1 MRTWRAMDR
10 APHDGRWIIA
20 IHRDDPDRRAVIRW
34 DPEAAGDPRPWHV
47 ASCQHSYPAD
57 AFTDWMDFPDCPP
70 PDRPPPD
77 RPQPE
82 SPAPQAARDF
92 SPTGD
97 HDGDQDHGPAHPPG

>member
-34 DPEAAGDPRPWHV
+34 DPQRLGDPEPWHV

-57 AFTDWMDFPDCPP
+57 AFTDWMDFPDCPAP
-70 PDRPPPD
+70 ETQDRGG
-77 RPQPE
+77 
-82 SPAPQAARDF
+82 ARDQD
-92 SPTGD
+92 PREGQAGD
-97 HDGDQDHGPAHPPG
+97 RRVGLTPPVG